1 MANLEGYGERV
12 FRVAGIDSEEGPMTR
27 TDESATTLIIG
38 REDVASIVAA
48 VGLDSLMDE
57 MIDGLT
63 TAIVTFDDGL
73 THVRTRDGFHY
84 SHPES
89 GLLEWMPVM
98 QSGESTTIKVVG
110 YHPHNPR
117 ARQLPT
123 ILATI
128 SVYDTTS
135 GHLRCLIDGT
145 FLTAMRTGAASAVAS
160 RVLARP
166 SSRILGVVGCG
177 AQAVTQ
183 VHALVRTVPIDRVL
197 IHDVDPAAMA
207 SLPGRLE
214 RFLPPGVDVTTMP
227 LELLMQT
234 SDIVCTAT
242 SIGIGEGPLFQD
254 LPTKPWL
261 HVNAIGSDF
270 EGKYELPVEFLRRAL
285 VSPDVL
291 QQALME
297 GECQV
302 LAAEEIGPSLAHVTA
317 HPGFYRSWQDAL
329 TVFDSTGWA
338 LEDQVAARIMAKHAS
353 RLGVGTAMAIEDIG
367 SDPLDPYHLAA
378 VAGVGPR
385 IGAWDAS
392 LGVT

>member
-1 MANLEGYGERV
+1 M
-12 FRVAGIDSEEGPMTR
+12 AGIDSQEGPMTR
-27 TDESATTLIIG
+27 VDEAATTLIIG
-38 REDVASIVAA
+38 RDDVAAIVAA

-57 MIDGLT
+57 VIDGLT
-63 TAIVTFDDGL
+63 TAIVTFDDAV

-84 SHPES
+84 THPET

-110 YHPHNPR
+110 YHPDNPR

-128 SVYDTTS
+128 SVYDTTT

-160 RVLARP
+160 RALARP
-166 SSRILGVVGCG
+166 SSHILGLVGCG

-183 VHALVRTVPIDRVL
+183 VHALVRTFPIDRVL
-197 IHDVDPAAMA
+197 IHDVDPAALA
-207 SLPGRLE
+207 SFPGRVE
-214 RFLPPGVDVTTMP
+214 RFLPPGVEVTAMP

-234 SDIVCTAT
+234 ADIVSTAT

-261 HVNAIGSDF
+261 HVNAVGSDF

-291 QQALME
+291 EQALLE

-317 HPGFYRSWQDAL
+317 HPQSYRSWQEAL

-338 LEDQVAARIMAKHAS
+338 LEDQVAARILMKHAS
-353 RLGVGTAMAIEDIG
+353 RLGVGTAVAIEDIG

-378 VAGVGPR
+378 AAGVGAR
-385 IGAWDAS
+385 TGAWDAS

>member
-1 MANLEGYGERV
+1 
-12 FRVAGIDSEEGPMTR
+12 MTSV
-27 TDESATTLIIG
+27 DDAATTLIIG
-38 REDVASIVAA
+38 RDDVAAIVAA

-57 MIDGLT
+57 LVDGLT
-63 TAIVTFDDGL
+63 SAIVTFDEAV
-73 THVRTRDGFHY
+73 THVRSRDGFHY
-84 SHPES
+84 SHPQT

-98 QSGESTTIKVVG
+98 QTGDSTTIKVVG
-110 YHPHNPR
+110 YHPDNPR

-128 SVYDTTS
+128 SVYDTAS
-135 GHLRCLIDGT
+135 GHLRCLTDGT

-166 SSRILGVVGCG
+166 SSHILGLVGCG

-183 VHALVRTVPIDRVL
+183 VHALTRSFPIDRVL
-197 IHDVDPAAMA
+197 IHDVDPAALA
-207 SLPGRLE
+207 SLSGRIE
-214 RFLPPGVDVTTMP
+214 RFLPPGVEVTAMP

-234 SDIVCTAT
+234 ADIVCTAT
-242 SIGIGEGPLFQD
+242 SIGIGEGPLFKD

-261 HVNAIGSDF
+261 HVNAVGSDF
-270 EGKYELPVEFLRRAL
+270 AGKYELPVEFLRRAL

-291 QQALME
+291 EQALVE

-317 HPGFYRSWQDAL
+317 HPESYRSWQDDL

-338 LEDQVAARIMAKHAS
+338 LEDQVAARILMKHAS
-353 RLGVGTAMAIEDIG
+353 RLGVGTAVAIEDIG
-367 SDPLDPYHLAA
+367 SDPRDPYHVAA
-378 VAGVGPR
+378 VSAVGPPL
-385 IGAWDAS
+385 GAWDAP